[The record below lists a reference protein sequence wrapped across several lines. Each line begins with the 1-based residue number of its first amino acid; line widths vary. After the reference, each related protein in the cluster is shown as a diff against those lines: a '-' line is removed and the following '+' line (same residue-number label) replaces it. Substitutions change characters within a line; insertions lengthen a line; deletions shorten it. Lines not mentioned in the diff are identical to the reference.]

1 MATHRFE
8 PADSIAKI
16 QQLTDESTIQHVPS
30 TTVVPNN
37 SILLQES
44 KITEMKYIN
53 NKAAM

>member
-16 QQLTDESTIQHVPS
+16 QQLTDEITIQHVS
-30 TTVVPNN
+30 SKTVVPNN
-37 SILLQES
+37 SIPLQES
-44 KITEMKYIN
+44 RSTEMKYVN

>member
-16 QQLTDESTIQHVPS
+16 QQLTDESTIQHVSS

-37 SILLQES
+37 SIPLQES
-44 KITEMKYIN
+44 KSKEMKYIN

>member
-8 PADSIAKI
+8 QADSIAKI
-16 QQLTDESTIQHVPS
+16 QQLTDESTIQHVSS

-37 SILLQES
+37 SIPLHES
-44 KITEMKYIN
+44 KSTEMKYIN